1 MREKSNIY
9 GVTNQRMY
17 LKLIVVLS
25 AQLLVIS
32 CADKQQKAAQTA
44 TAPQNA
50 LVTEQN
56 GIRTET
62 LSFFDKSRNRAVPVV
77 LYSPAAGG
85 NLAKGQRPKRKLAI
99 LNHGYGNANTGYT
112 FIAYNL
118 VAQGY
123 LVASIQHELPTDAPM
138 AMTNNIM
145 QDRKPHW
152 ERGVQNMLFVLQELK
167 KTSYRPDYQSLLI
180 VGHSNGGDMAM
191 LFAQQHPDL
200 VQKVISLDNRR
211 MPLPRSKEVQVLTLR
226 SSDQVAD
233 DGVLPT
239 PVEQQKFGIQIVPM
253 ENLTHNDIWDG
264 ATEAKKQEVNAVIN
278 KFLTAPAASGST
290 R

>member
-1 MREKSNIY
+1 
-9 GVTNQRMY
+9 MY
-17 LKLIVVLS
+17 LKFVAVLS
-25 AQLLVIS
+25 AHLLIVS
-32 CADKQQKAAQTA
+32 CADNQQKVAQAASTS
-44 TAPQNA
+44 QNA

-56 GIRTET
+56 GIKTQT
-62 LSFFDKSRNRAVPVV
+62 LNLFDKARNRAVPVA
-77 LYSPAAGG
+77 LYLPASGG
-85 NLAKGQRPKRKLAI
+85 NLAKGQGPKLKLAI
-99 LNHGYGNANTGYT
+99 INHGYGGTNTGYT

-123 LVASIQHELPTDAPM
+123 CVASIQHEIRGDAPM

-152 ERGVQNMLFVLQELK
+152 ERGVQNMLFVLEELK
-167 KTSYRPDYQSLLI
+167 NTNLNVDHNSLLI

-200 VQKVISLDNRR
+200 VQKIISLDNRR
-211 MPLPRSKEVQVLTLR
+211 MPLPRSKKVQVLTLR

-239 PVEQQKFGIQIVPM
+239 PAEQQQFGTQIVQM
-253 ENLTHNDIWDG
+253 TNLTHNDIWDG
-264 ATEAKKQEVNAVIN
+264 ATDEKKQEVNAVIN
-278 KFLTAPAASGST
+278 KFLKMK
-290 R
+290 